1 MKTIDLSTKHISIE
15 EVLDLAQQTQ
25 LLVRTPAGKI
35 FVVAEVDPDED
46 DDDFAQE
53 VAFTRQNKALMALLR
68 ERSQE
73 PGRYT
78 LAQVREKLGLASSE

>member
-53 VAFTRQNKALMALLR
+53 IAFTRQNKALMALLR

-78 LAQVREKLGLASSE
+78 LAQVREKLSLASSE

>member
-1 MKTIDLSTKHISIE
+1 MKTIDLSIKHISIE
-15 EVLDLAQQTQ
+15 EVLDLAQDTQ

-46 DDDFAQE
+46 DHDFAQE
-53 VAFTRQNKALMALLR
+53 IAFTRQNKALMTLLR

-78 LAQVREKLGLASSE
+78 LAQVREKLGLASPE